1 MMRKVLVYNCMEFP
15 EKVRLF
21 NEGIKKEVNAVGI
34 DADFV
39 VPLCPEVIENID
51 EYSHL
56 IISGSEAS
64 AMDESFWT
72 LELTDLIQKF
82 VSADK
87 KILGICYGH
96 QFLARVL
103 AGKSCLYK
111 MPVAEYGYSK
121 VNLKENKL
129 FENITNPVCLQLHHD
144 AVSAL
149 GDDFEIIAEN
159 DTAVQGFQY
168 DRKAIYG
175 LQFHPEFD
183 HEAAKYFFEVA
194 AAQDPEF
201 YGYFRNAMEDEQ
213 CLTQNRLFIQ
223 NFLML

>member
-1 MMRKVLVYNCMEFP
+1 MEFP

-21 NEGIKKEVNAVGI
+21 NEGIEKEVKTVGI
-34 DADFV
+34 EADFV
-39 VPLCPEVIENID
+39 VPLCPEVLDNVD

-64 AMDESFWT
+64 AMDESTWT
-72 LELTDLIQKF
+72 SELTDLIRKF
-82 VSADK
+82 VAADK
-87 KILGICYGH
+87 NILGICYGH

-103 AGKSCLYK
+103 AGKTCLYK

-121 VNLKENKL
+121 VNLRENEIFK
-129 FENITNPVCLQLHHD
+129 NICNPVCLQLHHD
-144 AVSAL
+144 AVRNL

-159 DTAVQGFQY
+159 ETAVQGFQY
-168 DRKAIYG
+168 NGKAVFG

-183 HEAAKYFFEVA
+183 HEAANYFFEVA

-201 YGYFRNAMEDEQ
+201 YGYFSNALEDEQ
-213 CLTQNRLFIQ
+213 LLTQNRLFIQ
-223 NFLML
+223 NFLRL